1 MKENP
6 ELMLMMIVIVLTIH
20 NYFKDGMLMRELRE
34 LGIKNV
40 YQIVLIMRKEFLVPT
55 IVDVKILMKYIL
67 MVLMV
72 IKQVVMVNV

>member
-72 IKQVVMVNV
+72 ILQVVMVNV